1 VVNGLWRDLR
11 FGVRMLAKNP
21 AFTAI
26 AVLTLALGIGANAG
40 IFTILQQVILR
51 RLPVPNPD
59 QLVLLYSPGPR
70 QGHVSGDEN
79 NAPGEEG
86 SESFSYPVYTALRDH
101 NPVFSGLAAMDP
113 HDAALTF
120 RGHTDRVEG
129 YVVSG
134 NFFEMLGV
142 KPALGRT
149 LEPSDTT
156 TPGGAPVVVLS
167 YGCWKS
173 RFGSD
178 PGILNQG
185 ILVNNKPMTVVGV
198 TDPSFDGTQPGYY
211 PELYIP
217 ITMVSS
223 LDVPPRDLTSHK
235 DNWIKLIGRM
245 KPGMS
250 IQQASAGLQPALSA
264 ILRDELPL
272 FTGWNDKEQAEFLAR
287 KIILRAGAHGRP
299 QLIQGNGRQLT
310 ALMCMVGLVLLIAC
324 ANIAGLITARAASRQ
339 REIGIRLSLGASR
352 FQLVRQ
358 LLVESVLLGGAGAI
372 LGLLIASWT
381 SATLA
386 RFASENGIADGLSGN
401 LNPEVLV
408 FTFLAAGVCVAL
420 FGIAPSLRATRNELV
435 SSVKEQAG
443 TTSLGTSHQRLR
455 QGLVVCQVALTL
467 LLVTAA
473 GAFAQSLFNAKHVDL
488 GLRIDHML
496 EFTVTPGILGYDDA
510 RGKALFRS
518 LDERFA
524 AIPGVRSVSSA
535 AETLMDYSD
544 RGSNVDVEG
553 EPAEERGTKHV
564 LRNAIGPGH
573 FSNMGIPLLAGR
585 EFTPTDLLA
594 SPKVAI
600 VNETFAKTF
609 FPVGN
614 AIGHHL
620 RFGYSTDHRPDIEI
634 VAVVKNSHHEG
645 VKDEETK
652 PFVYVPYPQDANI
665 GHLTYYVRTTQDPA
679 LISSSVRSVVN
690 ELDASLPVT
699 GVRTFEAQID
709 RQLAN
714 DRLIAT
720 LSEIFGGLAA
730 LLAAIGIY
738 GLLSYGV
745 TQRIREIGIR
755 MALGADAGN
764 VGRMILTEMS
774 WLLLIGIVIGLP
786 LTYGLGKLLNSMLYG
801 VKAFEPATVGISLA
815 LMAIVALAA
824 AYIPARRATRVDPL
838 VALRYE

>member
-1 VVNGLWRDLR
+1 
-11 FGVRMLAKNP
+11 MLAKNP

-40 IFTILQQVILR
+40 IFTILQQVLLR

-70 QGHVSGDEN
+70 QGHVSSDESEDG
-79 NAPGEEG
+79 A
-86 SESFSYPVYTALRDH
+86 ESFSYPLYTTLRDH
-101 NPVFSGLAAMDP
+101 NPVFSGLAAMDTYST
-113 HDAALTF
+113 ALTY
-120 RGHTDRVEG
+120 RGHTDRVQG

-134 NFFEMLGV
+134 NFFETLGV

-149 LEPSDTT
+149 LEPSDTAT
-156 TPGGAPVVVLS
+156 LGGAPVVVLS
-167 YGCWKS
+167 YGAWKS
-173 RFGSD
+173 RFGGD

-185 ILVNNKPMTVVGV
+185 ILVNNKPMTIVGV
-198 TDPSFDGTQPGYY
+198 TESTFDGTQPGFI
-211 PELYIP
+211 PQLYVP
-217 ITMVSS
+217 ITMVAS
-223 LDVPPRDLTSHK
+223 LDVPPRDLTRHNDS
-235 DNWIKLIGRM
+235 WIKLIGRI

-250 IQQASAGLQPALSA
+250 IEQASAGLQPAFSA
-264 ILRDELPL
+264 LLRDELPL
-272 FTGWNDKEQAEFLAR
+272 FTGWNDKEQAAFLDR
-287 KIILRAGAHGRP
+287 KMILRTGAHGRP
-299 QLIQGNGRQLT
+299 MLEAGVGKQII

-324 ANIAGLITARAASRQ
+324 ANIAGLLTARAASRQ

-358 LLVESVLLGGAGAI
+358 LLIESVLLGGAGAI
-372 LGLLIASWT
+372 LGLLIAFWT
-381 SATLA
+381 SSTLVK
-386 RFASENGIADGLSGN
+386 FASENGIADGLSGSLN
-401 LNPEVLV
+401 LAVLA
-408 FTFLAAGVCVAL
+408 FTFVAAGIGVAL
-420 FGIAPSLRATRNELV
+420 FGVAPSLRATRNELV

-455 QGLVVCQVALTL
+455 QSLVVCQVALTL

-473 GAFAQSLFNAKHVDL
+473 GAFAQSLFNAKHTDL
-488 GLRIDHML
+488 GLRTDHML
-496 EFTVTPGILGYDDA
+496 EFSITPGILGYEDA

-535 AETLMDYSD
+535 AERLMDYSD

-573 FSNMGIPLLAGR
+573 FSNMGIPLLEGR
-585 EFTPTDLLA
+585 EFTRADLLG

-609 FPVGN
+609 FPKGN
-614 AIGHHL
+614 PIGHHL
-620 RFGYSTDHRPDIEI
+620 RFGHSSDHVPDIEI

-645 VKDEETK
+645 VKDEEIK
-652 PFVYVPYPQDANI
+652 PFVYVPYDQDENI
-665 GHLTYYVRTTQDPA
+665 GQLTYYVRTSQDPT
-679 LISSSVRSVVN
+679 LISSAVRSVVN
-690 ELDASLPVT
+690 DLDSSLPVT
-699 GVRTFEAQID
+699 GMRTFEAQID

-714 DRLIAT
+714 DRLIAY

-745 TQRIREIGIR
+745 TQRTREIGVR
-755 MALGADAGN
+755 MALGADIKSI
-764 VGRMILTEMS
+764 GRMILSEMS

-801 VKAFEPATVGISLA
+801 VKAFEPATVGISLVFMA
-815 LMAIVALAA
+815 LVALAA

>member
-1 VVNGLWRDLR
+1 MSGLWRDVR
-11 FGVRMLAKNP
+11 FGIRMLAKNP
-21 AFTAI
+21 AFTAV

-40 IFTILQQVILR
+40 IFTILQQVLLR
-51 RLPVPNPD
+51 RLPVPEPD

-70 QGHVSGDEN
+70 QGHVSSDESEDG
-79 NAPGEEG
+79 A
-86 SESFSYPVYTALRDH
+86 ESFSYPLYTTLRDH
-101 NPVFSGLAAMDP
+101 NPVFSGLAAMDTYST
-113 HDAALTF
+113 ALTY
-120 RGHTDRVEG
+120 RGHTERAQG

-134 NFFEMLGV
+134 NFFDTLGV
-142 KPALGRT
+142 KPVLGRT

-167 YGCWKS
+167 YGAWQS
-173 RFGSD
+173 RFGGD

-185 ILVNNKPMTVVGV
+185 ILVNNKPMTIVGV
-198 TDPSFDGTQPGYY
+198 TEATFDGTQPGFT
-211 PELYIP
+211 PQLYIP
-217 ITMVSS
+217 ITMVAS
-223 LDVPPRDLTSHK
+223 LDVPPRDLTRHN
-235 DNWIKLIGRM
+235 DNWIKLIGRI
-245 KPGMS
+245 KPRMS
-250 IQQASAGLQPALSA
+250 IEQASAGLQPAFSA

-272 FTGWNDKEQAEFLAR
+272 FTGWNDKEQAAFLAR
-287 KIILRAGAHGRP
+287 KMILHTGAHGRP
-299 QLIQGNGRQLT
+299 LLEQGTGKQLT
-310 ALMCMVGLVLLIAC
+310 ALMSMVGLVLLIAC
-324 ANIAGLITARAASRQ
+324 ANIAGLLTARAASRQ

-358 LLVESVLLGGAGAI
+358 LLIESILLGGAGAI
-372 LGLLIASWT
+372 LGLLIAAWT
-381 SATLA
+381 SSTLVK
-386 RFASENGIADGLSGN
+386 FASENGIADGLSGN
-401 LNPEVLV
+401 LNPPVLA
-408 FTFLAAGVCVAL
+408 FTFIAAGVCVAL

-443 TTSLGTSHQRLR
+443 TTSLGASHQRLR
-455 QGLVVCQVALTL
+455 QSLVVCQVALTL

-473 GAFAQSLFNAKHVDL
+473 GAFAQSLFNAKHTDL
-488 GLRIDHML
+488 GLRTDHML

-510 RGKALFRS
+510 RGKALFRN

-535 AETLMDYSD
+535 AERLMDYSD

-564 LRNAIGPGH
+564 LRNAVGPGH
-573 FSNMGIPLLAGR
+573 FSNMGIPLLEGR
-585 EFTPTDLLA
+585 EFTRADLLG

-609 FPVGN
+609 FPAGN

-620 RFGYSTDHRPDIEI
+620 RFGHATDHPPDMEI
-634 VAVVKNSHHEG
+634 VAVVKDSHHEG
-645 VKDEETK
+645 VKEEEIK
-652 PFVYVPYPQDANI
+652 PFVYVPYDQDANI
-665 GHLTYYVRTTQDPA
+665 GQLTYYLRTSQDPT
-679 LISSSVRSVVN
+679 LIASAVRRVVN
-690 ELDASLPVT
+690 ELDSSLPVT
-699 GVRTFEAQID
+699 GMRTFEAQID

-714 DRLIAT
+714 DRLIAS

-738 GLLSYGV
+738 GLLACGV
-745 TQRIREIGIR
+745 TQRTREIGIR
-755 MALGADAGN
+755 MALGAEASN

-774 WLLLIGIVIGLP
+774 WLLLVGIVIGLP

-801 VKAFEPATVGISLA
+801 VKAFEPATVGLSLVFMA
-815 LMAIVALAA
+815 LVALAA
-824 AYIPARRATRVDPL
+824 AYIPVLRATRVDPL

>member
-1 VVNGLWRDLR
+1 
-11 FGVRMLAKNP
+11 MLAKNP

-40 IFTILQQVILR
+40 IFTILQQVLLR

-70 QGHVSGDEN
+70 QGHVSSDESEDG
-79 NAPGEEG
+79 A
-86 SESFSYPVYTALRDH
+86 ESFSYPLYTTLRDH
-101 NPVFSGLAAMDP
+101 NPVFSGLAAMDTYST
-113 HDAALTF
+113 ALTY
-120 RGHTDRVEG
+120 RGHTDRVQS

-134 NFFEMLGV
+134 NFFETLGV

-149 LEPSDTT
+149 LEPSDTAT
-156 TPGGAPVVVLS
+156 LGGAPVVVLS
-167 YGCWKS
+167 YGAWKS
-173 RFGSD
+173 RFGGD

-185 ILVNNKPMTVVGV
+185 ILVNNKPMTIVGV
-198 TDPSFDGTQPGYY
+198 TESTFDGTQPGFI
-211 PELYIP
+211 PQLYIP
-217 ITMVSS
+217 ITMVAS
-223 LDVPPRDLTSHK
+223 LDVPPRDLTRHNDS
-235 DNWIKLIGRM
+235 WIKLIGRI

-250 IQQASAGLQPALSA
+250 IEQASAGLQPVFSAL
-264 ILRDELPL
+264 LRDELPL
-272 FTGWNDKEQAEFLAR
+272 FTGWNDKEQAAFLDR
-287 KIILRAGAHGRP
+287 KMILRTGAHGRP
-299 QLIQGNGRQLT
+299 MLEAGVGKQIM

-324 ANIAGLITARAASRQ
+324 ANIAGLLTARAASRQ

-358 LLVESVLLGGAGAI
+358 LLIESVLLGGAGAI
-372 LGLLIASWT
+372 LGLLIAFWT
-381 SATLA
+381 SSTLVK
-386 RFASENGIADGLSGN
+386 FASENGIADGLSGSLN
-401 LNPEVLV
+401 LAVLA
-408 FTFLAAGVCVAL
+408 FTFVAAGISVAL
-420 FGIAPSLRATRNELV
+420 FGVAPSLRATRNELV

-455 QGLVVCQVALTL
+455 QSLVVCQVALTL

-473 GAFAQSLFNAKHVDL
+473 GAFAQSLFNAKHTDL
-488 GLRIDHML
+488 GLRTDHML
-496 EFTVTPGILGYDDA
+496 EFSITPGILGYDDA

-535 AETLMDYSD
+535 AERLMDYSD

-573 FSNMGIPLLAGR
+573 FSNMGIPLLEGR
-585 EFTPTDLLA
+585 EFTRADLLG

-609 FPVGN
+609 FPKGN
-614 AIGHHL
+614 PIGHHL
-620 RFGYSTDHRPDIEI
+620 RFGHSSDHVPDIEI

-645 VKDEETK
+645 VKDEEIK
-652 PFVYVPYPQDANI
+652 PFVYVPYDQDGNI
-665 GHLTYYVRTTQDPA
+665 GQLTYYVRTSQDPT
-679 LISSSVRSVVN
+679 LISSAVRSVVN
-690 ELDASLPVT
+690 DLDPSLPVT
-699 GVRTFEAQID
+699 GMRTFEAQID

-714 DRLIAT
+714 DRLIAY

-745 TQRIREIGIR
+745 TQRTREIGVR
-755 MALGADAGN
+755 MALGADIKSI
-764 VGRMILTEMS
+764 GRMILSEMS

-801 VKAFEPATVGISLA
+801 VKAFEPATVGISLVFMA
-815 LMAIVALAA
+815 LVALAA

>member
-1 VVNGLWRDLR
+1 VSGLWRDVR
-11 FGVRMLAKNP
+11 FGIRMLAKNP
-21 AFTAI
+21 AFTTI

-51 RLPVPNPD
+51 HLPVPNPD
-59 QLVLLYSPGPR
+59 QLVLVYSPGPR
-70 QGHVSGDEN
+70 QGHVSGDEE

-86 SESFSYPVYTALRDH
+86 AESFSYPVYTALRDH
-101 NPVFSGLAAMDP
+101 NPVFSGLAAMNP
-113 HDAALTF
+113 YSAALTY
-120 RGHTDRVEG
+120 RGHTERVSG
-129 YVVSG
+129 FVVSG
-134 NFFEMLGV
+134 NFFDTLGV

-198 TDPSFDGTQPGYY
+198 TDSNFDGTQPGFN

-217 ITMVSS
+217 ITMVAS
-223 LDVPPRDLTSHK
+223 LDVPARDLTTHR
-235 DNWIKLIGRM
+235 DNWIKLIGRI

-250 IQQASAGLQPALSA
+250 IQQASAGIQPAFSA
-264 ILRDELPL
+264 ILHDELPL
-272 FTGWNDKEQAEFLAR
+272 FTGWNDKEQAAFLAR
-287 KIILRAGAHGRP
+287 KMILRTGAHGRP
-299 QLIQGNGRQLT
+299 QLSQGSGPQLI
-310 ALMCMVGLVLLIAC
+310 ALMGMVGLVLLIAC
-324 ANIAGLITARAASRQ
+324 ANIAGLLTARAASRQ

-358 LLVESVLLGGAGAI
+358 LLIESILLGSAGAI

-386 RFASENGIADGLSGN
+386 KFAHENGIAEGLSGN
-401 LNPEVLV
+401 LNPEMLV
-408 FTFLAAGVCVAL
+408 FTFVAAGVCVAL
-420 FGIAPSLRATRNELV
+420 FGVAPSLRATRNELV

-455 QGLVVCQVALTL
+455 QSLVVCQVALTL

-473 GAFAQSLFNAKHVDL
+473 GAFAQSLFNAKHTDL
-488 GLRIDHML
+488 GLRPDHIL
-496 EFTVTPGILGYDDA
+496 EFAVTPGILGYDDA

-524 AIPGVRSVSSA
+524 AIPGVRSVSST
-535 AETLMDYSD
+535 AERILDDSD

-585 EFTPTDLLA
+585 EFTKADLLN

-609 FPVGN
+609 FPAGD
-614 AIGHHL
+614 AIGHRL
-620 RFGYSTDHRPDIEI
+620 RFGHSSDHPPDIEI
-634 VAVVKNSHHEG
+634 VAIVKNSHHEG
-645 VKDEETK
+645 VKDEEIK
-652 PFVYVPYPQDANI
+652 PFVYVPYDQDANI
-665 GHLTYYVRTTQDPA
+665 GQLTYYVRTTQDPT
-679 LISSSVRSVVN
+679 LIASSVRSTVN
-690 ELDASLPVT
+690 ELDSSLPVT
-699 GVRTFEAQID
+699 GMRTLEAQID

-730 LLAAIGIY
+730 LLAALGIY
-738 GLLSYGV
+738 GLLAYGV
-745 TQRIREIGIR
+745 TQRTREIGIR
-755 MALGADAGN
+755 MAMGAEAGN
-764 VGRMILTEMS
+764 VGRMILSEMS
-774 WLLLIGIVIGLP
+774 WLLLIGVAIGLP

-801 VKAFEPATVGISLA
+801 VKAFAPATVGISLVFMA
-815 LMAIVALAA
+815 LVALAA

>member
-1 VVNGLWRDLR
+1 MNGLWRDVR
-11 FGVRMLAKNP
+11 FGLRMLVKSP

-51 RLPVPNPD
+51 RLPVPHPD

-70 QGHVSGDEN
+70 QGHIGSDED

-86 SESFSYPVYTALRDH
+86 SEAFSYPLYVTLRDQ
-101 NPVFSGLAAMDP
+101 NPVFSGLAAMSP
-113 HDAALTF
+113 YSTALTY
-120 RGHTDRVEG
+120 RGHTEQADA

-134 NFFEMLGV
+134 NFFDTLGV

-156 TPGGAPVVVLS
+156 APGGAPVVMLS
-167 YGCWKS
+167 YGCWKN
-173 RFGSD
+173 RFGGD

-198 TDPSFDGTQPGYY
+198 TDPSFEGTQPGYDSQ
-211 PELYIP
+211 LYLP

-223 LDVPPRDLTSHK
+223 LDTPLRDLTTHK
-235 DNWIKLIGRM
+235 DNWIKLIGRV

-250 IQQASAGLQPALSA
+250 VQQASAGLQPAFSA
-264 ILRDELPL
+264 ILRDELRQ
-272 FTGWNDKEQAEFLAR
+272 FQGWDDKTQAAFLAR
-287 KIILRAGAHGRP
+287 KIILHTGAHGRP
-299 QLIQGNGRQLT
+299 QLLHDSGNQVI
-310 ALMCMVGLVLLIAC
+310 ALMSMVGLVLLIAC
-324 ANIAGLITARAASRQ
+324 ANIAGLLTARAASRQ

-358 LLVESVLLGGAGAI
+358 LLMESILLGGAGAAF
-372 LGLLIASWT
+372 GLLIASWT
-381 SATLA
+381 SSMLAKFATQ
-386 RFASENGIADGLSGN
+386 NGIAEGLSGN
-401 LNPEVLV
+401 LNPTVLV
-408 FTFLAAGVCVAL
+408 FTVLVAAVCVAL
-420 FGIAPSLRATRNELV
+420 FGVAPSLRATRNELV

-455 QGLVVCQVALTL
+455 QSLVICQVALTL

-473 GAFAQSLFNAKHVDL
+473 GAFAHSLFNAQHTDL
-488 GLRIDHML
+488 GLRTDHML
-496 EFTVTPGILGYDDA
+496 EFTVAPKLLGYDDA
-510 RGKALFRS
+510 RSTALFRN

-524 AIPGVRSVSSA
+524 ALPGVRSVSSA
-535 AETLMDYSD
+535 AETLISYSD

-553 EPAEERGTKHV
+553 EPVEERGTKHV

-585 EFTPTDLLA
+585 EFTRADVLG
-594 SPKVAI
+594 SPKVVI
-600 VNETFAKTF
+600 VNEAFAKMF
-609 FPVGN
+609 FPAGS
-614 AIGHHL
+614 ALGRHL
-620 RFGYSTDHRPDIEI
+620 RFGYSTDHPPDMEI
-634 VAVVKNSHHEG
+634 VAVVKNSHHDG
-645 VKDEETK
+645 VKDEEIK
-652 PFVYVPYPQDANI
+652 PFVYAPYAQEAN
-665 GHLTYYVRTTQDPA
+665 GGRLTYYIRTAQDPTQ
-679 LISSSVRSVVN
+679 LSNSVRSVVSQ
-690 ELDASLPVT
+690 LDASLPIT
-699 GVRTFEAQID
+699 GLRTFEAQIE

-738 GLLSYGV
+738 GLLSFGV

-755 MALGADAGN
+755 MALGADAAN
-764 VGRMILTEMS
+764 VGKMILFEMS

-801 VKAFEPATVGISLA
+801 VKAFEAATVGISLVFMA
-815 LMAIVALAA
+815 LVALAA

>member
-1 VVNGLWRDLR
+1 
-11 FGVRMLAKNP
+11 MLAKNP

-40 IFTILQQVILR
+40 IFTILQQVLLR

-70 QGHVSGDEN
+70 QGHVSSDESEDG
-79 NAPGEEG
+79 A
-86 SESFSYPVYTALRDH
+86 ESFSYPLYTTLRDH
-101 NPVFSGLAAMDP
+101 NPVFSGLAAMDTYST
-113 HDAALTF
+113 ALTY
-120 RGHTDRVEG
+120 RGHTDRVQG

-134 NFFEMLGV
+134 NFFETLGV

-149 LEPSDTT
+149 LEPSDTAT
-156 TPGGAPVVVLS
+156 LGGAPVVVLS
-167 YGCWKS
+167 YGAWKS
-173 RFGSD
+173 RFGGD

-185 ILVNNKPMTVVGV
+185 ILVNNKPMTIVGV
-198 TDPSFDGTQPGYY
+198 TESTFDGTQPGFT
-211 PELYIP
+211 PQLYIP
-217 ITMVSS
+217 ITMVAS
-223 LDVPPRDLTSHK
+223 LDVPPRDLTRHN
-235 DNWIKLIGRM
+235 DNWIKLLGRI

-250 IQQASAGLQPALSA
+250 IDQASAGLQPAFSA
-264 ILRDELPL
+264 LLRDELPL
-272 FTGWNDKEQAEFLAR
+272 FTGWNDKEQAAFLAR
-287 KIILRAGAHGRP
+287 QMILHTGAHGRP
-299 QLIQGNGRQLT
+299 MLESGVGKQIM

-324 ANIAGLITARAASRQ
+324 ANIAGLLTARAASRQ

-352 FQLVRQ
+352 YQLVRQ
-358 LLVESVLLGGAGAI
+358 LLIESVLLGGAGAI

-381 SATLA
+381 SSTLV
-386 RFASENGIADGLSGN
+386 RFASENGIADGLSGS
-401 LNPEVLV
+401 LNPAVLA
-408 FTFLAAGVCVAL
+408 FTFIAAGVCVAL
-420 FGIAPSLRATRNELV
+420 FGVAPSLRATRSELV
-435 SSVKEQAG
+435 SSIKEQAG
-443 TTSLGTSHQRLR
+443 TSSLGTSHQRLR
-455 QGLVVCQVALTL
+455 QSMVVCQVALTL

-473 GAFAQSLFNAKHVDL
+473 GAFAQSLFNAKHTDL
-488 GLRIDHML
+488 GLRTDHML
-496 EFTVTPGILGYDDA
+496 EFSVTPGILGYDDA
-510 RGKALFRS
+510 RGKALYRN
-518 LDERFA
+518 LDERIA

-535 AETLMDYSD
+535 AERLMDYSD

-573 FSNMGIPLLAGR
+573 FSNMGIPLLEGR
-585 EFTPTDLLA
+585 EFTSADRLG

-609 FPVGN
+609 FPNGN
-614 AIGHHL
+614 PIGHHL
-620 RFGYSTDHRPDIEI
+620 RFGHSSDKMPDIEI

-645 VKDEETK
+645 VKDEEIK
-652 PFVYVPYPQDANI
+652 PFVYVPYDQDANI
-665 GHLTYYVRTTQDPA
+665 GQLTYYVRTSQDPT
-679 LISSSVRSVVN
+679 LISSSIRSVVN
-690 ELDASLPVT
+690 DLDPSLPVT
-699 GVRTFEAQID
+699 GMRTFEAQID

-714 DRLIAT
+714 DRLIAY

-745 TQRIREIGIR
+745 TQRTREIGVR
-755 MALGADAGN
+755 MALGADIKN
-764 VGRMILTEMS
+764 IGRMIITEMA

-801 VKAFEPATVGISLA
+801 VKAFEPATVGVSLVFMA
-815 LMAIVALAA
+815 LVALAA

>member
-1 VVNGLWRDLR
+1 LNGLWRDFR
-11 FGVRMLAKNP
+11 FGIRMLAKNP

-51 RLPVPNPD
+51 RLPVSNPD
-59 QLVLLYSPGPR
+59 QLVLLYSPGPH
-70 QGHVSGDEN
+70 QGHVSSDEN
-79 NAPGEEG
+79 EAPGEEG
-86 SESFSYPVYTALRDH
+86 SVSFSYPLYTALRDH
-101 NPVFSGLAAMDP
+101 NSVFSGLAAMDP
-113 HDAALTF
+113 YSAAITY
-120 RGHTDRVEG
+120 RGHTDSADA

-134 NFFEMLGV
+134 NFFDTLGV

-149 LEPSDTT
+149 LEPSDTSA
-156 TPGGAPVVVLS
+156 PGGAPVVVLS
-167 YGCWKS
+167 YGCWKT
-173 RFGSD
+173 RFGGD

-185 ILVNNKPMTVVGV
+185 ILINNKPMTVVGV
-198 TDPSFDGTQPGYY
+198 SDPSFDGTQPGYN

-217 ITMVSS
+217 ITMVSA
-223 LDVPPRDLTSHK
+223 LEVPPRDLTSHK

-245 KPGMS
+245 KPELS
-250 IQQASAGLQPALSA
+250 IQQASAGLQPAFSA

-272 FTGWNDKEQAEFLAR
+272 FTGWNDKEQAAFLAR
-287 KIILRAGAHGRP
+287 KVILRTGAHGRP
-299 QLIQGNGRQLT
+299 QLQQGNGPQLI

-324 ANIAGLITARAASRQ
+324 ANIAGLLTARAASRQ

-358 LLVESVLLGGAGAI
+358 LLIESILLGGAGAM

-381 SATLA
+381 SSTLA
-386 RFASENGIADGLSGN
+386 KFASENGIADGMVGN
-401 LNPEVLV
+401 LNFGVLA
-408 FTFLAAGVCVAL
+408 FTFVAAGVCVAL
-420 FGIAPSLRATRNELV
+420 FGVAPSLRATRNELV

-455 QGLVVCQVALTL
+455 QGLVICQVALTL

-473 GAFAQSLFNAKHVDL
+473 GAFTQSLFNAKHTDL
-488 GLRIDHML
+488 GLRTDHML
-496 EFTVTPGILGYDDA
+496 EFTVTPAILGYDDA

-518 LDERFA
+518 LDARFA
-524 AIPGVRSVSSA
+524 AIPGVRSVSGA
-535 AETLMDYSD
+535 AESLIDYSD

-585 EFTPTDLLA
+585 EFTRADVLG

-609 FPVGN
+609 FPAGN

-620 RFGYSTDHRPDIEI
+620 RFGHSTDHPPDMEI

-645 VKDEETK
+645 VKDEEIK
-652 PFVYVPYPQDANI
+652 PFVYVPYDQDPNI
-665 GHLTYYVRTTQDPA
+665 GRLTYYVRTSQDPT
-679 LISSSVRSVVN
+679 LISNSVRSVVN
-690 ELDASLPVT
+690 ELDSSLPINAM
-699 GVRTFEAQID
+699 RTFEAQVD

-738 GLLSYGV
+738 GLLAYGV
-745 TQRIREIGIR
+745 TQRTREIGIR
-755 MALGADAGN
+755 MALGAEAGN
-764 VGRMILTEMS
+764 VGRMILTEMF
-774 WLLLIGIVIGLP
+774 WLLLVGVVIGLP

-801 VKAFEPATVGISLA
+801 VKAFEPATVGVSLVFMA
-815 LMAIVALAA
+815 LVALAA
-824 AYIPARRATRVDPL
+824 ACIPVRRATRVDPL

>member
-1 VVNGLWRDLR
+1 
-11 FGVRMLAKNP
+11 MLAKNP

-40 IFTILQQVILR
+40 IFTILQQVLLR

-70 QGHVSGDEN
+70 QGHVSSDESEDG
-79 NAPGEEG
+79 A
-86 SESFSYPVYTALRDH
+86 ESFSYPLYTTLRDH
-101 NPVFSGLAAMDP
+101 NPVFSGLAAMDTYST
-113 HDAALTF
+113 ALTY
-120 RGHTDRVEG
+120 RGHTDRVQG
-129 YVVSG
+129 FVVSG
-134 NFFEMLGV
+134 NFFEALGV

-149 LEPSDTT
+149 LEPSDTAT
-156 TPGGAPVVVLS
+156 LGGAPVVVLS
-167 YGCWKS
+167 YGAWKS
-173 RFGSD
+173 RFGSY

-185 ILVNNKPMTVVGV
+185 ILVNNKPMTIVGV
-198 TDPSFDGTQPGYY
+198 TESTFDGTQPGFN

-217 ITMVSS
+217 ITMVAS
-223 LDVPPRDLTSHK
+223 LDVPPRDLTRHN
-235 DNWIKLIGRM
+235 DNWIKLIARI

-250 IQQASAGLQPALSA
+250 IERASAGLQPAFSA
-264 ILRDELPL
+264 ILKDELPL
-272 FTGWNDKEQAEFLAR
+272 FTGWNNKEQAAFLDR
-287 KIILRAGAHGRP
+287 KMILRTGAHGRP
-299 QLIQGNGRQLT
+299 MLENGVGKQIM

-324 ANIAGLITARAASRQ
+324 ANIAGLLTARAASRQ

-358 LLVESVLLGGAGAI
+358 LLIESVLLGGAGAI

-381 SATLA
+381 SSTLVK
-386 RFASENGIADGLSGN
+386 FASENGIAAGLSGS
-401 LNPEVLV
+401 LNPAVLA
-408 FTFLAAGVCVAL
+408 FTFIAAGVCVAL
-420 FGIAPSLRATRNELV
+420 FGVAPSLRATRNELV

-455 QGLVVCQVALTL
+455 QSLVVCQVALTL

-473 GAFAQSLFNAKHVDL
+473 GAFAQSLFNAKHTDL
-488 GLRIDHML
+488 GLRTDHML
-496 EFTVTPGILGYDDA
+496 EFSITPGILGYDDA
-510 RGKALFRS
+510 RGKALFRN

-535 AETLMDYSD
+535 AERLMDYSD

-553 EPAEERGTKHV
+553 EPEEERGTKHV

-573 FSNMGIPLLAGR
+573 FSNMGIPLLEGR
-585 EFTPTDLLA
+585 EFTRADLLG

-609 FPVGN
+609 FPNGN
-614 AIGHHL
+614 PMGHHL
-620 RFGYSTDHRPDIEI
+620 RFGHSSDHPPDIEI

-645 VKDEETK
+645 VKDEQIK
-652 PFVYVPYPQDANI
+652 PFVYVPYDQDTNI
-665 GHLTYYVRTTQDPA
+665 GQLTYYVRTSQDPT

-690 ELDASLPVT
+690 DLDSSLPVT
-699 GVRTFEAQID
+699 GMRTFEAQID

-714 DRLIAT
+714 DRLIAY

-745 TQRIREIGIR
+745 TQRTREIGVR
-755 MALGADAGN
+755 MALGADVKN
-764 VGRMILTEMS
+764 IGRMILSEMS

-801 VKAFEPATVGISLA
+801 VKAFEPSTVGISLV
-815 LMAIVALAA
+815 LMALVALTA

>member
-1 VVNGLWRDLR
+1 VSGLWRDIR
-11 FGVRMLAKNP
+11 FGFRMLAKNP

-40 IFTILQQVILR
+40 IFTILQQVLLR

-70 QGHVSGDEN
+70 QGHVSSDESDDG
-79 NAPGEEG
+79 A
-86 SESFSYPVYTALRDH
+86 ESFSYPLYTTLRDH
-101 NPVFSGLAAMDP
+101 NPVFSGLAAMDTYST
-113 HDAALTF
+113 ALTY
-120 RGHTDRVEG
+120 RGHTDRVQG

-134 NFFEMLGV
+134 NFFETLGV

-149 LEPSDTT
+149 LEPSDTAT
-156 TPGGAPVVVLS
+156 LGGAPVVVLS
-167 YGCWKS
+167 YGAWKS
-173 RFGSD
+173 RFGGD

-185 ILVNNKPMTVVGV
+185 ILVNNKPMTIVGV
-198 TDPSFDGTQPGYY
+198 TESTFDGTQPGFT

-217 ITMVSS
+217 ITMVAS
-223 LDVPPRDLTSHK
+223 LDVPPRDLTRHN
-235 DNWIKLIGRM
+235 DNWIKLIARI

-250 IQQASAGLQPALSA
+250 IEQASAGLQPAFSA
-264 ILRDELPL
+264 LLRDELPL
-272 FTGWNDKEQAEFLAR
+272 FTGWNDKEQAAFLAR
-287 KIILRAGAHGRP
+287 QMILRTGAHGRP
-299 QLIQGNGRQLT
+299 MLESGVGKQIM

-324 ANIAGLITARAASRQ
+324 ANIAGLLTARAASRQ

-352 FQLVRQ
+352 YQLVRQ
-358 LLVESVLLGGAGAI
+358 LLIESVLLGGAGAI

-381 SATLA
+381 SSTLV

-401 LNPEVLV
+401 PNPAVLA
-408 FTFLAAGVCVAL
+408 FTFLTAGVCVAL
-420 FGIAPSLRATRNELV
+420 FGVAPSLRATRSELV

-443 TTSLGTSHQRLR
+443 TSSLGTSHQRLR
-455 QGLVVCQVALTL
+455 QSMVVCQVALTL

-473 GAFAQSLFNAKHVDL
+473 GAFAQSLFNAKHTDL
-488 GLRIDHML
+488 GLRTDHML
-496 EFTVTPGILGYDDA
+496 EFSVTPGILGYDDA
-510 RGKALFRS
+510 RGKALYRN
-518 LDERFA
+518 LDERIA

-535 AETLMDYSD
+535 AERLMDYSD

-573 FSNMGIPLLAGR
+573 FSNMGIPLLEGR
-585 EFTPTDLLA
+585 EFTSADRLG

-609 FPVGN
+609 FPSGN
-614 AIGHHL
+614 PIGHHL
-620 RFGYSTDHRPDIEI
+620 RFGHSSDKMPDIEI

-645 VKDEETK
+645 VKDEEIK
-652 PFVYVPYPQDANI
+652 PFVYVPYDQDANI
-665 GHLTYYVRTTQDPA
+665 GQLTYYVRTSQDPT
-679 LISSSVRSVVN
+679 LISSSVRTVVN
-690 ELDASLPVT
+690 DLDPSLPVT
-699 GVRTFEAQID
+699 GMRTFEAQID

-714 DRLIAT
+714 DRLIAY

-745 TQRIREIGIR
+745 TQRTREIGVR
-755 MALGADAGN
+755 MALGADIKN
-764 VGRMILTEMS
+764 IGRMIITEMA
-774 WLLLIGIVIGLP
+774 WLLLIGIAIGLP

-801 VKAFEPATVGISLA
+801 VKAFEPATVGVSLVFMA
-815 LMAIVALAA
+815 LVALAA

>member
-1 VVNGLWRDLR
+1 VVNGLWRDVR

-40 IFTILQQVILR
+40 IFTILHQVILQ

-59 QLVLLYSPGPR
+59 QLVLIYSPGPR
-70 QGHVSGDEN
+70 QGHVSSDESEDG
-79 NAPGEEG
+79 A
-86 SESFSYPVYTALRDH
+86 ESFSYPLYTTLRDH
-101 NPVFSGLAAMDP
+101 NPVFSGLAAMDTYS
-113 HDAALTF
+113 AALTY
-120 RGHTDRVEG
+120 RGHTDRVQG

-134 NFFEMLGV
+134 NFFETLGV

-149 LEPSDTT
+149 LEPSDTAA
-156 TPGGAPVVVLS
+156 PGGAPVVVLS
-167 YGCWKS
+167 YGAWKS
-173 RFGSD
+173 RFGGD

-185 ILVNNKPMTVVGV
+185 ILVDNKPMTVVGV
-198 TDPSFDGTQPGYY
+198 TESTFDGTQPGFT
-211 PELYIP
+211 PQLYIP
-217 ITMVSS
+217 ITMVAT
-223 LDVPPRDLTSHK
+223 LDVPPRDLTRHN
-235 DNWIKLIGRM
+235 DNWIKLIARI

-250 IQQASAGLQPALSA
+250 IEQASAGLQPAFSA
-264 ILRDELPL
+264 ILKDELPL
-272 FTGWNDKEQAEFLAR
+272 FTGWNDKEQAAFLDR
-287 KIILRAGAHGRP
+287 KMILRTGAHGRP
-299 QLIQGNGRQLT
+299 MLEAGVGKQII

-324 ANIAGLITARAASRQ
+324 ANIAGLLTARAASRQ

-358 LLVESVLLGGAGAI
+358 LLIESILLSGAGAI

-381 SATLA
+381 SSTLVK
-386 RFASENGIADGLSGN
+386 FASENGIADGLSGS
-401 LNPEVLV
+401 LNPAVLA
-408 FTFLAAGVCVAL
+408 FTFIAAGVCVAL
-420 FGIAPSLRATRNELV
+420 FGLAPSLRATRGELV

-443 TTSLGTSHQRLR
+443 TSSLGASHQRLR
-455 QGLVVCQVALTL
+455 QSMVVCQVALTL

-473 GAFAQSLFNAKHVDL
+473 GAFAQSLYNAKHTDL
-488 GLRIDHML
+488 GLRADHIL
-496 EFTVTPGILGYDDA
+496 EFTVTPGSLGYDDA
-510 RGKALFRS
+510 RGKALFRT
-518 LDERFA
+518 LDERFP
-524 AIPGVRSVSSA
+524 AIPGVRSVSSV
-535 AETLMDYSD
+535 AERLMDYSD

-553 EPAEERGTKHV
+553 EPTEERGTKHV

-573 FSNMGIPLLAGR
+573 FSNMGIPLLEGR
-585 EFTPTDLLA
+585 EFTSADRLG

-600 VNETFAKTF
+600 VNEAFVKTF
-609 FPVGN
+609 FPN
-614 AIGHHL
+614 SNPTGHHL
-620 RFGYSTDHRPDIEI
+620 RFGHSSDKLPDIEI

-645 VKDEETK
+645 PKDEEIK
-652 PFVYVPYPQDANI
+652 PFVYVPYDQDEHI
-665 GHLTYYVRTTQDPA
+665 GQLTYYVRTSQDPT

-690 ELDASLPVT
+690 GLDPSLPVT
-699 GVRTFEAQID
+699 GMRTFEAQIE

-720 LSEIFGGLAA
+720 LSEIFGALAA

-738 GLLSYGV
+738 GLLTYGV
-745 TQRIREIGIR
+745 TQRTREIGIR
-755 MALGADAGN
+755 MALGAEASS

-774 WLLLIGIVIGLP
+774 WLLLVGVVIGVP

-815 LMAIVALAA
+815 LIALVALAA

>member
-1 VVNGLWRDLR
+1 MNGLWRDVR

-70 QGHVSGDEN
+70 QGHLSSDEN
-79 NAPGEEG
+79 SAPGEEG
-86 SESFSYPVYTALRDH
+86 SESFSYPIYTSLRDQ
-101 NPVFSGLAAMDP
+101 NSVFSGLAAMDAYR
-113 HDAALTF
+113 AALMY
-120 RGHTDRVEG
+120 RGHTESANG
-129 YVVSG
+129 YLVSG
-134 NFFEMLGV
+134 NYFETLGV
-142 KPALGRT
+142 KSALGRT
-149 LEPSDTT
+149 LEPSDTAT
-156 TPGGAPVVVLS
+156 LGGQPVVVLS
-167 YGCWKS
+167 YGYWKAQ
-173 RFGSD
+173 FGGD

-185 ILVNNKPMTVVGV
+185 VLINNKPMTIVGV
-198 TDPSFDGTQPGYY
+198 AAQSFDGTQPGYI
-211 PELYIP
+211 PGLYLP
-217 ITMVSS
+217 ITMISS
-223 LDVPPRDLTSHK
+223 LSVAPVDLTTHK
-235 DNWIKLIGRM
+235 DNWIKLIGRV

-250 IQQASAGLQPALSA
+250 VKQASAGLQPLFTGL
-264 ILRDELPL
+264 LRDELPQ
-272 FTGWNDKEQAEFLAR
+272 FKGWNDKEQAAFLAR
-287 KIILRAGAHGRP
+287 KIILKPGAHGRP
-299 QLIQGNGRQLT
+299 QLAQDNGQQLI
-310 ALMCMVGLVLLIAC
+310 ALMSMVGLVLLIAC
-324 ANIAGLITARAASRQ
+324 ANIAGLLTARAASRQ

-352 FQLVRQ
+352 LQLVRQ
-358 LLVESVLLGGAGAI
+358 LLIESVLLAAAGAA

-381 SATLA
+381 SSTLA
-386 RFASENGIADGLSGN
+386 KFASENGIAEGLSGN
-401 LNPEVLV
+401 LNPSVLA
-408 FTFLAAGVCVAL
+408 FTCLVAGLCIAL
-420 FGIAPSLRATRNELV
+420 FGVAPSLRATRNELV

-455 QGLVVCQVALTL
+455 QSLVICQVALTL

-473 GAFAQSLFNAKHVDL
+473 GAFAHSLFRAQHTDL
-488 GLRIDHML
+488 GLRADHL
-496 EFTVTPGILGYDDA
+496 LQFTVAPRLLGYDDA
-510 RGKALFRS
+510 RSTALFRT
-518 LDERFA
+518 LDDRLA
-524 AIPGVRSVSSA
+524 ALPGVRSVSSA
-535 AETLMDYSD
+535 AEPLIDDSD

-553 EPAEERGTKHV
+553 EPAELRGTRHV

-585 EFTPTDLLA
+585 EFTRADVLG
-594 SPKVAI
+594 SPKVVI
-600 VNETFAKTF
+600 VNEAFAKIF
-609 FPVGN
+609 FPAGN

-620 RFGYSTDHRPDIEI
+620 RFGYSSDHPPDMEI
-634 VAVVKNSHHEG
+634 VAVVKNSHHDG
-645 VKDEETK
+645 VKEEIK
-652 PFVYVPYPQDANI
+652 PFVYAPYAQETN
-665 GHLTYYVRTTQDPA
+665 GGRLTYYVRTSQDPT
-679 LISSSVRSVVN
+679 LLSNSVRGVVN
-690 ELDASLPVT
+690 QLDASLPVT
-699 GVRTFEAQID
+699 NMRTFEAQIE

-738 GLLSYGV
+738 GLLAYGV

-764 VGRMILTEMS
+764 VGKMILSEMS
-774 WLLLIGIVIGLP
+774 WLLLVGVAIGLP

-801 VKAFEPATVGISLA
+801 VKAFEPPTVGVSL
-815 LMAIVALAA
+815 LLITVVAFAA

>member
-1 VVNGLWRDLR
+1 
-11 FGVRMLAKNP
+11 MLAKNP

-40 IFTILQQVILR
+40 IFTILQQILLR

-70 QGHVSGDEN
+70 QGHVSSDESEDG
-79 NAPGEEG
+79 A
-86 SESFSYPVYTALRDH
+86 ESFSYPLYTTLRDH
-101 NPVFSGLAAMDP
+101 NPVFSGLAAMDTYST
-113 HDAALTF
+113 ALTY
-120 RGHTDRVEG
+120 RGHTDRVQG

-134 NFFEMLGV
+134 NFFETLGV
-142 KPALGRT
+142 TPALGRT
-149 LEPSDTT
+149 LEPSDTAT
-156 TPGGAPVVVLS
+156 LGGAPVVVLS
-167 YGCWKS
+167 YGAWKS
-173 RFGSD
+173 RFGGD

-185 ILVNNKPMTVVGV
+185 ILVNNKPMTIVGV
-198 TDPSFDGTQPGYY
+198 TESTFDGTQPGFI
-211 PELYIP
+211 PQLYVP
-217 ITMVSS
+217 ITMVAS
-223 LDVPPRDLTSHK
+223 LDVPPRDLTRHNDS
-235 DNWIKLIGRM
+235 WIKLIGRI

-250 IQQASAGLQPALSA
+250 IEQAFAGLQPAFSA
-264 ILRDELPL
+264 LLRDELPL
-272 FTGWNDKEQAEFLAR
+272 FTGWNDKEQAAFLDR
-287 KIILRAGAHGRP
+287 KMILRTGAHGRP
-299 QLIQGNGRQLT
+299 MLEAGVGKQIM
-310 ALMCMVGLVLLIAC
+310 ALMSMVGLVLLIAC
-324 ANIAGLITARAASRQ
+324 ANIAGLLTARAASRQ

-358 LLVESVLLGGAGAI
+358 LLIESVLLGGAGAI
-372 LGLLIASWT
+372 LGLLIAFWT
-381 SATLA
+381 SSTLVK
-386 RFASENGIADGLSGN
+386 FASENGIADGLAGS
-401 LNPEVLV
+401 LNPAVLA
-408 FTFLAAGVCVAL
+408 FTFVAAGISVAL
-420 FGIAPSLRATRNELV
+420 FGVAPSLRATRNELV

-455 QGLVVCQVALTL
+455 QSLVVCQVALTL

-473 GAFAQSLFNAKHVDL
+473 GAFAQSLFNAKHTDL
-488 GLRIDHML
+488 GLRTDHML
-496 EFTVTPGILGYDDA
+496 EFSITPGILGYDDA

-524 AIPGVRSVSSA
+524 AIPGVRSVGSA
-535 AETLMDYSD
+535 AERLMDYSD

-573 FSNMGIPLLAGR
+573 FSNMGIPLLEGR
-585 EFTPTDLLA
+585 EFTRADLLG

-609 FPVGN
+609 FPKGN
-614 AIGHHL
+614 PIGHHL
-620 RFGYSTDHRPDIEI
+620 RFGHSSDHVPDIEI

-645 VKDEETK
+645 VKDEEIK
-652 PFVYVPYPQDANI
+652 PFVYVPYDQDENI
-665 GHLTYYVRTTQDPA
+665 GQLTYYVRTSQDPT
-679 LISSSVRSVVN
+679 LISSAVRSVVN
-690 ELDASLPVT
+690 DLDSSLPVT
-699 GVRTFEAQID
+699 GMRTFEAQID

-714 DRLIAT
+714 DRLIAY

-745 TQRIREIGIR
+745 TQRTREIGVR
-755 MALGADAGN
+755 MALGADIKSI
-764 VGRMILTEMS
+764 GRMILTEMS
-774 WLLLIGIVIGLP
+774 WLLLIGIVIGLA

-801 VKAFEPATVGISLA
+801 VKAFEPATVGISLFFMA
-815 LMAIVALAA
+815 LVALAA

>member
-1 VVNGLWRDLR
+1 
-11 FGVRMLAKNP
+11 MLAKNP

-70 QGHVSGDEN
+70 QGHVSSDEN
-79 NAPGEEG
+79 EAPGEEG
-86 SESFSYPVYTALRDH
+86 AVSFSYPLYTTIRDH
-101 NPVFSGLAAMDP
+101 NPVFSGLAAMDSYS
-113 HDAALTF
+113 AAITY
-120 RGHTDRVEG
+120 RGHTERADA

-134 NFFEMLGV
+134 NFFATLGV

-156 TPGGAPVVVLS
+156 APGGTPVVVLS
-167 YGCWKS
+167 YGSWKS
-173 RFGSD
+173 RFGGD

-198 TDPSFDGTQPGYY
+198 TDRSFDGTQPGYT

-217 ITMVSS
+217 ITMVTI
-223 LDVPPRDLTSHK
+223 LDVPPRDLTRHN

-250 IQQASAGLQPALSA
+250 ILQASAGLQSPFSA

-272 FTGWNDKEQAEFLAR
+272 FTGWNDKEKAAFLAR
-287 KIILRAGAHGRP
+287 KMILRAGAHGRP
-299 QLIQGNGRQLT
+299 QLMQGNASQLI
-310 ALMCMVGLVLLIAC
+310 ALMSMVGLVLLIAC
-324 ANIAGLITARAASRQ
+324 ANIAGLLTARAASRQ

-358 LLVESVLLGGAGAI
+358 LLIESILLGGTGAM

-381 SATLA
+381 SSTLA
-386 RFASENGIADGLSGN
+386 KFASENGIADGLSGN
-401 LNPEVLV
+401 LNPEVLA
-408 FTFLAAGVCVAL
+408 FTFLATSVCVVL
-420 FGIAPSLRATRNELV
+420 FGIAPSLRATRTELI

-443 TTSLGTSHQRLR
+443 TTSLGASHQRLR

-473 GAFAQSLFNAKHVDL
+473 GAFAHSLFNAKHTDL
-488 GLRIDHML
+488 GLRTDHML

-510 RGKALFRS
+510 RGKALFRN

-524 AIPGVRSVSSA
+524 AIPGVRSVSSVS
-535 AETLMDYSD
+535 ERLLDYSD

-573 FSNMGIPLLAGR
+573 FSNMGIALLAGR
-585 EFTPTDLLA
+585 EFTTADIFG

-600 VNETFAKTF
+600 VNEAFVKTF
-609 FPVGN
+609 FPAGD
-614 AIGHHL
+614 AIGRHL
-620 RFGYSTDHRPDIEI
+620 RFGYSNEHRPDMEI
-634 VAVVKNSHHEG
+634 VAIVKNSHHEG
-645 VKDEETK
+645 VKDEEIK

-665 GHLTYYVRTTQDPA
+665 ATLTYYIRTSQDPT
-679 LISSSVRSVVN
+679 LIANSVRSAVN
-690 ELDASLPVT
+690 ELDPSLPISAM
-699 GVRTFEAQID
+699 RTFEAQID

-720 LSEIFGGLAA
+720 LSGIFGGLAA

-738 GLLSYGV
+738 GLLAYGV
-745 TQRIREIGIR
+745 TQRTREIGIR
-755 MALGADAGN
+755 MALGAEAGN
-764 VGRMILTEMS
+764 VGRMILTEMF
-774 WLLLIGIVIGLP
+774 WLLLVGVVIGLP

-801 VKAFEPATVGISLA
+801 VKAFEPTTVGISLLFMA
-815 LMAIVALAA
+815 LVALAA
-824 AYIPARRATRVDPL
+824 SYIPALRATRVDPL

>member
-1 VVNGLWRDLR
+1 LNGLWRDVR
-11 FGVRMLAKNP
+11 FGIRMLAKNP

-40 IFTILQQVILR
+40 IFTVLQQVILR

-70 QGHVSGDEN
+70 QGHLSSDEHD
-79 NAPGEEG
+79 APGEEG
-86 SESFSYPVYTALRDH
+86 SESFSYPLYTNIRDH

-113 HDAALTF
+113 YSAAITY
-120 RGHTDRVEG
+120 RGHTERTEA

-134 NFFEMLGV
+134 NFFETLGT

-149 LEPSDTT
+149 LEPGDTMA
-156 TPGGAPVVVLS
+156 PGASPVVVLS

-178 PGILNQG
+178 PAILNQG
-185 ILVNNKPMTVVGV
+185 ILINNKPMTIVGV
-198 TDPSFDGTQPGYY
+198 TDSTFSGTQPGYD
-211 PELYIP
+211 PEFYIP
-217 ITMVSS
+217 ITMVAS
-223 LDVPPRDLTSHK
+223 LDVPPRDLTTHK
-235 DNWIKLIGRM
+235 DNWIKLIGRL
-245 KPGMS
+245 KPGLTLP
-250 IQQASAGLQPALSA
+250 QASAGLQPAFSA

-272 FTGWNDKEQAEFLAR
+272 FNGWNDQQQAEFLAR
-287 KIILRAGAHGRP
+287 KIVLHPGAHGRP
-299 QLIQGNGRQLT
+299 QLMQSNASQLI
-310 ALMCMVGLVLLIAC
+310 ALMSMVGLVLLIAC
-324 ANIAGLITARAASRQ
+324 ANIAGLLTARAASRQ

-358 LLVESVLLGGAGAI
+358 LLIESILLGGAGAI

-381 SATLA
+381 SSTLTK
-386 RFASENGIADGLSGN
+386 FAAENGIADGLSGN
-401 LNPEVLV
+401 LNPTVLA
-408 FTFLAAGVCVAL
+408 FTFLVAAACVTL
-420 FGIAPSLRATRNELV
+420 FGVAPSLRATRDELV

-443 TTSLGTSHQRLR
+443 TTSLGNSHQRLR
-455 QGLVVCQVALTL
+455 QGLVICQVALTL
-467 LLVTAA
+467 LLITGA
-473 GAFAQSLFNAKHVDL
+473 GAFAHSLFNAQHTDL
-488 GLRIDHML
+488 GLRPDHML
-496 EFTVTPGILGYDDA
+496 QFTVAPRLLGYDDA
-510 RGKALFRS
+510 RSTALFRD

-524 AIPGVRSVSSA
+524 SLPGVRSVSSA
-535 AETLMDYSD
+535 AETLMSDSD

-553 EPAEERGTKHV
+553 EPVEERGTKHV

-585 EFTPTDLLA
+585 EFTRADVMG
-594 SPKVAI
+594 SPKVVI
-600 VNETFAKTF
+600 VNETFARTF
-609 FPVGN
+609 FPAGN
-614 AIGHHL
+614 ALGHHL
-620 RFGYSTDHRPDIEI
+620 RFGYSTDHPPDMEI
-634 VAVVKNSHHEG
+634 VAVVKDSHHNG
-645 VKDEETK
+645 VKDEEVK
-652 PFVYVPYPQDANI
+652 PFVYAPYAQEAF
-665 GHLTYYVRTTQDPA
+665 GGRLTYYIRTTQDPSQ
-679 LISSSVRSVVN
+679 LSNSVRTVVN
-690 ELDASLPVT
+690 DLDASLPVT
-699 GVRTFEAQID
+699 GLRTFEAQID

-738 GLLSYGV
+738 GLLAYGV
-745 TQRIREIGIR
+745 TQRTREIGIR
-755 MALGADAGN
+755 MALGADTGN

-774 WLLLIGIVIGLP
+774 WLLLVGVVIGLP

-801 VKAFEPATVGISLA
+801 VKAFEPSTVGISLV
-815 LMAIVALAA
+815 LMAVVALAA

>member
-1 VVNGLWRDLR
+1 LSGLWRDVR
-11 FGVRMLAKNP
+11 FGIRMLAKNP

-40 IFTILQQVILR
+40 IFTILQQVLLR

-70 QGHVSGDEN
+70 QGHVSSDESEDG
-79 NAPGEEG
+79 A
-86 SESFSYPVYTALRDH
+86 ESFSYPLYTTLRDH
-101 NPVFSGLAAMDP
+101 NPVFSGLAAMDTYST
-113 HDAALTF
+113 ALTY
-120 RGHTDRVEG
+120 RGHTDRVQG

-134 NFFEMLGV
+134 NFFETLGV

-149 LEPSDTT
+149 LEPSDTAT
-156 TPGGAPVVVLS
+156 LGGAPVVVLS
-167 YGCWKS
+167 YGAWKS
-173 RFGSD
+173 RFGGD

-185 ILVNNKPMTVVGV
+185 ILVNNKPMTIVGV
-198 TDPSFDGTQPGYY
+198 TESTFDGTQPGFI
-211 PELYIP
+211 PQLYIP
-217 ITMVSS
+217 ITMVAS
-223 LDVPPRDLTSHK
+223 LDVPPRDLTRHNDS
-235 DNWIKLIGRM
+235 WIKLIGRI

-250 IQQASAGLQPALSA
+250 IEQAFAGLQPAFSA
-264 ILRDELPL
+264 LLRDELPL
-272 FTGWNDKEQAEFLAR
+272 FTGWNDKEQAAFLDR
-287 KIILRAGAHGRP
+287 KMILRTGAHGRP
-299 QLIQGNGRQLT
+299 MLEAGVGKQIM

-324 ANIAGLITARAASRQ
+324 ANIAGLLTARAASRQ

-358 LLVESVLLGGAGAI
+358 LLIESVLLGGAGAI
-372 LGLLIASWT
+372 LGLLIAFWT
-381 SATLA
+381 SSTLVK
-386 RFASENGIADGLSGN
+386 FASENGIADGLSGSLN
-401 LNPEVLV
+401 LAVLA
-408 FTFLAAGVCVAL
+408 FTFVAAGISVAL
-420 FGIAPSLRATRNELV
+420 FGVAPSLRATRNELV

-455 QGLVVCQVALTL
+455 QSLVVCQVALTL

-473 GAFAQSLFNAKHVDL
+473 GAFAQSLFNAKHTDL
-488 GLRIDHML
+488 GLRTDHML
-496 EFTVTPGILGYDDA
+496 EFSITPGILGYDDA

-535 AETLMDYSD
+535 AERLMDYSD

-573 FSNMGIPLLAGR
+573 FSNMGIPLLEGR
-585 EFTPTDLLA
+585 EFTRADLLG

-609 FPVGN
+609 FPKGN
-614 AIGHHL
+614 PIGHHL
-620 RFGYSTDHRPDIEI
+620 RFGHSSDHVPDIEI

-645 VKDEETK
+645 VKDEEIK
-652 PFVYVPYPQDANI
+652 PFVYVPYDQDENI
-665 GHLTYYVRTTQDPA
+665 GQLTYYVRTSQDPT
-679 LISSSVRSVVN
+679 LISSAVRSVVN
-690 ELDASLPVT
+690 DLDSSLPVT
-699 GVRTFEAQID
+699 GMRTFEAQID

-714 DRLIAT
+714 DRLIAY

-745 TQRIREIGIR
+745 TQRTREIGVR
-755 MALGADAGN
+755 MALGADIKSI
-764 VGRMILTEMS
+764 GRMILSEMS

-801 VKAFEPATVGISLA
+801 VKAFEPATVGISLVFMA
-815 LMAIVALAA
+815 LVALAA

>member
-1 VVNGLWRDLR
+1 VNGLWRDVR
-11 FGVRMLAKNP
+11 FGTRMLGKNP

-70 QGHVSGDEN
+70 QGHVSSDEN
-79 NAPGEEG
+79 NGPGEEG
-86 SESFSYPVYTALRDH
+86 SESFSYPLYTALRDH

-113 HDAALTF
+113 YGAALTY

-134 NFFEMLGV
+134 NFFDTLGV

-149 LEPSDTT
+149 LEPSDTA
-156 TPGGAPVVVLS
+156 TPGAAPVVVLS

-185 ILVNNKPMTVVGV
+185 ILVNNKPMTIVGV
-198 TDPSFDGTQPGYY
+198 TDSTFDGTQPGYI

-217 ITMVSS
+217 ITMLAS
-223 LDVPPRDLTSHK
+223 LDVPPRDLTRHN
-235 DNWIKLIGRM
+235 DNWIKLIGRI
-245 KPGMS
+245 KPQMS
-250 IQQASAGLQPALSA
+250 LQQASAGLQPAFSA
-264 ILRDELPL
+264 LLRDELPL
-272 FTGWNDKEQAEFLAR
+272 FTGWNDKEQAAFLAR
-287 KIILRAGAHGRP
+287 KMILRPGSHGR
-299 QLIQGNGRQLT
+299 QGLAQGNGNQLI

-324 ANIAGLITARAASRQ
+324 ANVAGLLTARAASRQ
-339 REIGIRLSLGASR
+339 REIGIRLSLGAGR
-352 FQLVRQ
+352 LQLVRQ
-358 LLVESVLLGGAGAI
+358 LLVESLLLGGAGAI
-372 LGLLIASWT
+372 VGLLIASWT
-381 SATLA
+381 SSALA
-386 RFASENGIADGLSGN
+386 KFASENGIDDGLSGN
-401 LNPEVLV
+401 LNPAVLA
-408 FTFLAAGVCVAL
+408 FTFGVAGLCVAL

-455 QGLVVCQVALTL
+455 QGLVICQVSMTL

-473 GAFAQSLFNAKHVDL
+473 GAFAHSLFNAQHTDL
-488 GLRIDHML
+488 GLRTDHML
-496 EFTVTPGILGYDDA
+496 QFTIAPRLLGYDDA
-510 RGKALFRS
+510 RSSALFRN
-518 LDERFA
+518 LDEKFA
-524 AIPGVRSVSSA
+524 ALPGVRSVSSA
-535 AETLMDYSD
+535 SEELMDYSD

-553 EPAEERGTKHV
+553 EPVEERGTKHV

-585 EFTPTDLLA
+585 EFTRADVLG

-600 VNETFAKTF
+600 INEVFAKMF
-609 FPVGN
+609 FPAGN
-614 AIGHHL
+614 AVGRHL
-620 RFGYSTDHRPDIEI
+620 RFGHSTDHPPDMEI

-645 VKDEETK
+645 MKDEEIK
-652 PFVYVPYPQDANI
+652 PFVYVPYPQEANV
-665 GHLTYYVRTTQDPA
+665 GRLTYYVRTTQDPTQ
-679 LISSSVRSVVN
+679 LSNSVRIVVS

-699 GVRTFEAQID
+699 NMRTFEAQIE

-738 GLLSYGV
+738 GLLAHGV

-755 MALGADAGN
+755 MALGADAAN
-764 VGRMILTEMS
+764 VGKMILGEMS
-774 WLLLIGIVIGLP
+774 WLLLIGVAIGLP

-801 VKAFEPATVGISLA
+801 VKAFEPATVGVSLVFMA
-815 LMAIVALAA
+815 LVALAA
-824 AYIPARRATRVDPL
+824 AYFPARRATRVDPL

>member
-1 VVNGLWRDLR
+1 MSGLWRDVR
-11 FGVRMLAKNP
+11 FGIRMLAKNP
-21 AFTAI
+21 AFTAV

-40 IFTILQQVILR
+40 IFTILQQVLLR
-51 RLPVPNPD
+51 RLPVPEPD

-70 QGHVSGDEN
+70 QGHVSSDESEDG
-79 NAPGEEG
+79 A
-86 SESFSYPVYTALRDH
+86 ESFSYPLYTTLRDH
-101 NPVFSGLAAMDP
+101 NPVFSGLAAMDTYST
-113 HDAALTF
+113 ALTY
-120 RGHTDRVEG
+120 RGHTERAQG

-134 NFFEMLGV
+134 NFFDTLGV
-142 KPALGRT
+142 KPVLGRT

-167 YGCWKS
+167 YGAWQS
-173 RFGSD
+173 RFGGD

-185 ILVNNKPMTVVGV
+185 ILVNNKPMTIVGV
-198 TDPSFDGTQPGYY
+198 TEATFDGTQPGFT
-211 PELYIP
+211 PQLYIP
-217 ITMVSS
+217 ITMVAS
-223 LDVPPRDLTSHK
+223 LDVPPRDLTRHN
-235 DNWIKLIGRM
+235 DNWIKLIGRI
-245 KPGMS
+245 KPRMS
-250 IQQASAGLQPALSA
+250 IEQASAGLQPAFSA

-272 FTGWNDKEQAEFLAR
+272 FTGWNDKEQAAFLAR
-287 KIILRAGAHGRP
+287 KMILHTGAHGRP
-299 QLIQGNGRQLT
+299 LLEQGTGKQLT
-310 ALMCMVGLVLLIAC
+310 ALMSMVGLVLLIAC
-324 ANIAGLITARAASRQ
+324 ANIAGLLTARAASRQ

-358 LLVESVLLGGAGAI
+358 LLIESILLGGAGAI
-372 LGLLIASWT
+372 LGLLIAAWT
-381 SATLA
+381 SSTLVK
-386 RFASENGIADGLSGN
+386 FASENGIADGLSGN
-401 LNPEVLV
+401 LNPEVLA
-408 FTFLAAGVCVAL
+408 FTFIAAGVCVAL

-443 TTSLGTSHQRLR
+443 TTSLGASHQRLR
-455 QGLVVCQVALTL
+455 QSLVVCQVALTL

-473 GAFAQSLFNAKHVDL
+473 GAFAQSLFNAKHTDL
-488 GLRIDHML
+488 GLRTDHML

-510 RGKALFRS
+510 RGKALFRN

-535 AETLMDYSD
+535 AERLMDYSD

-564 LRNAIGPGH
+564 LRNAVGPGH
-573 FSNMGIPLLAGR
+573 FSNMGIPLLEGR
-585 EFTPTDLLA
+585 EFTRADLLG

-609 FPVGN
+609 FPAGN

-620 RFGYSTDHRPDIEI
+620 RFGHATDHPPDMEI
-634 VAVVKNSHHEG
+634 VAVVKDSHHEG
-645 VKDEETK
+645 VKEEEIK
-652 PFVYVPYPQDANI
+652 PFVYVPYDQDANI
-665 GHLTYYVRTTQDPA
+665 GQLTYYLRTSQDPT
-679 LISSSVRSVVN
+679 LIASAVRRVVN
-690 ELDASLPVT
+690 ELDSSLPVT
-699 GVRTFEAQID
+699 GMRTFEAQID

-714 DRLIAT
+714 DRLIAS

-738 GLLSYGV
+738 GLLACGV
-745 TQRIREIGIR
+745 TQRTREIGIR
-755 MALGADAGN
+755 MALGAEASN

-774 WLLLIGIVIGLP
+774 WLLLVGIVIGLP

-801 VKAFEPATVGISLA
+801 VKAFEPATVGLSLVFMA
-815 LMAIVALAA
+815 LVALAA
-824 AYIPARRATRVDPL
+824 AYIPVLRATRVDPL

>member
-1 VVNGLWRDLR
+1 
-11 FGVRMLAKNP
+11 MLAKNP

-40 IFTILQQVILR
+40 IFTILQQVLLR

-59 QLVLLYSPGPR
+59 QLVLIYSPGPR
-70 QGHVSGDEN
+70 QGHVSSDESEDG
-79 NAPGEEG
+79 A
-86 SESFSYPVYTALRDH
+86 ESFSYPLYTTLRDH
-101 NPVFSGLAAMDP
+101 NPVFSGLAAMDTYS
-113 HDAALTF
+113 AALTY
-120 RGHTDRVEG
+120 RGHTDRTQA

-134 NFFEMLGV
+134 NYFETVGV

-149 LEPSDTT
+149 LEPSDTA

-167 YGCWKS
+167 YGAWKS
-173 RFGSD
+173 RFGGD

-185 ILVNNKPMTVVGV
+185 ILVNNKPMTIVGV
-198 TDPSFDGTQPGYY
+198 TESTFDGTQPGFT

-217 ITMVSS
+217 ITMVAS
-223 LDVPPRDLTSHK
+223 LDVPPRDLTRHN
-235 DNWIKLIGRM
+235 DNWIKLIARI
-245 KPGMS
+245 KPDMS
-250 IQQASAGLQPALSA
+250 IEQASAGLQPAFSA
-264 ILRDELPL
+264 LLRDELPL
-272 FTGWNDKEQAEFLAR
+272 FHGWNDKEQAAFLAR
-287 KIILRAGAHGRP
+287 QMILRTGAHGRP
-299 QLIQGNGRQLT
+299 MLESGVGKQIK

-324 ANIAGLITARAASRQ
+324 ANIAGLLTARAASRQ

-358 LLVESVLLGGAGAI
+358 LLIESVLLGGAGAI
-372 LGLLIASWT
+372 LGLVIASWT
-381 SATLA
+381 SSTLVK
-386 RFASENGIADGLSGN
+386 FASQNGIADGLSGN
-401 LNPEVLV
+401 LNPAVLA
-408 FTFLAAGVCVAL
+408 FTFIAAAVCVAL
-420 FGIAPSLRATRNELV
+420 FGVAPSLRATRSELV

-455 QGLVVCQVALTL
+455 QSMVVCQVALTL

-473 GAFAQSLFNAKHVDL
+473 GAFAQSLFNAKHTDL
-488 GLRIDHML
+488 GLRTDHML
-496 EFTVTPGILGYDDA
+496 EFSVTPGILGYDDA
-510 RGKALFRS
+510 RGKALYRN
-518 LDERFA
+518 LDERIA

-535 AETLMDYSD
+535 AERLMDYSD

-573 FSNMGIPLLAGR
+573 FSNMGIPLLEGR
-585 EFTPTDLLA
+585 EFTSADRLG

-609 FPVGN
+609 FPNGN
-614 AIGHHL
+614 PIGHHL
-620 RFGYSTDHRPDIEI
+620 KFGHSTDQLPDMEI

-645 VKDEETK
+645 VKDEEIK
-652 PFVYVPYPQDANI
+652 PFVYVPYDQDANI
-665 GHLTYYVRTTQDPA
+665 GQLTYYVRTSQDPT
-679 LISSSVRSVVN
+679 LISSSIRSVVN
-690 ELDASLPVT
+690 DIDPSLPVT
-699 GVRTFEAQID
+699 GMRTFEAQID

-714 DRLIAT
+714 DRLIAY

-745 TQRIREIGIR
+745 TQRTREIGVR
-755 MALGADAGN
+755 MALGADIKSI
-764 VGRMILTEMS
+764 GRMIITEMS
-774 WLLLIGIVIGLP
+774 WLLLIGIAIGLP

-801 VKAFEPATVGISLA
+801 VKAFEPATVGVSLVFMA
-815 LMAIVALAA
+815 LVALTA